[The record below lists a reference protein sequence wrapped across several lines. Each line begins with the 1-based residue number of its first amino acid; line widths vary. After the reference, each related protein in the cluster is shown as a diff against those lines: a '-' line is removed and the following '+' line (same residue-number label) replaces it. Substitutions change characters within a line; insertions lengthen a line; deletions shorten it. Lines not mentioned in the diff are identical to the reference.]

1 MISASLVIRALRS
14 PEAILRLAAA
24 ANALFFA
31 SFLVI
36 LLTAASTAQAEGA
49 VCGGQDMLASMT
61 PEALKTVEAEAS
73 KTVNGEN
80 RLWKIEKA
88 GLKPSYLFGTMHM
101 TDPRVISLTAE
112 AQAVYDGADIVVI
125 ETTEILDQKKAA
137 AALMAKPELMMF
149 TDKTTLTSLVKPE
162 DLPALEQ
169 GLKAR
174 GIPLVAVNKMKP
186 WMIAGL
192 VALPAC
198 ELQRKKDGAP
208 FLDIKLAKDAQAA
221 GKELDGLETMA
232 EQISAMAALPI
243 EFHVQ
248 GLVETVKLGSK
259 MEDVMET
266 MITLYTQGRIG
277 MIMPFLKSV
286 SPDDTGDAENYGDF
300 EEVMIN
306 ARNKVMA
313 GRAEAI
319 LAKGNAFIAVGGLHL
334 PGAEGLVEKFRNAGY
349 AVTAAGK

>member
-1 MISASLVIRALRS
+1 MISASLIVRALRS
-14 PEAILRLAAA
+14 PETVLRLVAA

-31 SFLVI
+31 SFLVV
-36 LLTAASTAQAEGA
+36 LLTAAGTARAEDA
-49 VCGGQDMLASMT
+49 VCGGQDMLSAMT
-61 PEALKTVEAEAS
+61 PDALKTIEAEAA

-80 RLWKIEKA
+80 RLWKVEKA

-101 TDPRVISLTAE
+101 TDPRVINLTTE
-112 AQAVYDGADIVVI
+112 AQAVYDGASIVVI

-162 DLPALEQ
+162 DLAALKA

-174 GIPLVAVNKMKP
+174 GIPLAAVNKMKP

-208 FLDIKLAKDAQAA
+208 FLDIKLAQDAQDA
-221 GKELDGLETMA
+221 GKELDGLETMT

-248 GLVETVKLGSK
+248 GLVETVKLGNK

-266 MITLYTQGRIG
+266 MIGLYTQGRIG

-286 SPDDTGDAENYGDF
+286 SPAGMGDEENYGNF
-300 EEVMIN
+300 EDVMIK

-313 GRAEAI
+313 ERAEAI

-334 PGAEGLVEKFRNAGY
+334 PGADGLVEKFRAAGY
-349 AVTAAGK
+349 TVTAAGK